1 MSNILGNLNPQAV
14 FHYFEEM
21 TKIPRESGNEAAIS
35 QYLVD
40 FANEHGLEVIQ
51 EPCKNVIIKKPA
63 TPGYENAP
71 RVILQGH
78 MDMVCVKDDEL
89 DFDFET
95 QALPIYIEGDWVKS
109 KGTTLGADNGIAVAM
124 SLAILADQTLQHPA
138 LTVLVTTEE
147 ETGMDGVMALNP
159 ANVQGDILINIDSEE
174 EGVALA
180 SCAGGVR
187 NSLTLP
193 LEWTTLSGEDLV
205 SYEVVISGLKG
216 GHSGIEIN
224 KCRANANKLM
234 GRFLHYVQDLD
245 VAISHLEG
253 GEKMNA
259 ISKRS
264 KVVLTLSKEKVSILE
279 EKVKDYE
286 IMIRAEFEIADPD
299 VSVRLAPVTTE
310 SKVWTPQTLQNV
322 TYILQ
327 LIPYGP
333 QTMSANVE
341 GLVESS
347 SNIGVVEMSE
357 SQIEFNSAV
366 RSSVGSLKRE
376 INHRIQAIA
385 DLTGAHMELIAD
397 YPEWEFET
405 ESKIREIMKEVYQRI
420 SGKELEV
427 SAIHAGLE
435 CGFLSQKLGKIDMI
449 SIGPDITGAHTP
461 KESLSISS
469 TERVYHFLCEVLKE
483 IK

>member
-1 MSNILGNLNPQAV
+1 MSDILGNLNPRAV

-63 TPGYENAP
+63 TAGYENAP

-89 DFDFET
+89 EFDFET
-95 QALPIYIEGDWVKS
+95 QALPIYVEGDWIKS

-124 SLAILADQTLQHPA
+124 SLAILADKTMAHPA

-147 ETGMDGVMALNP
+147 ETGMDGVMALDP
-159 ANVQGDILINIDSEE
+159 AHVQGDILINIDSEE

-187 NSLTLP
+187 NSLKLP
-193 LEWTTLSGEDLV
+193 LEWMTLSDNSLV

-234 GRFLHYVQDLD
+234 GRFFHYVQDLQVS
-245 VAISHLEG
+245 VAHVAG

-259 ISKRS
+259 I
-264 KVVLTLSKEKVSILE
+264 
-279 EKVKDYE
+279 
-286 IMIRAEFEIADPD
+286 
-299 VSVRLAPVTTE
+299 
-310 SKVWTPQTLQNV
+310 
-322 TYILQ
+322 
-327 LIPYGP
+327 
-333 QTMSANVE
+333 
-341 GLVESS
+341 
-347 SNIGVVEMSE
+347 
-357 SQIEFNSAV
+357 
-366 RSSVGSLKRE
+366 
-376 INHRIQAIA
+376 
-385 DLTGAHMELIAD
+385 
-397 YPEWEFET
+397 
-405 ESKIREIMKEVYQRI
+405 
-420 SGKELEV
+420 
-427 SAIHAGLE
+427 
-435 CGFLSQKLGKIDMI
+435 
-449 SIGPDITGAHTP
+449 P
-461 KESLSISS
+461 KWS
-469 TERVYHFLCEVLKE
+469 
-483 IK
+483 

>member
-1 MSNILGNLNPQAV
+1 MSDILGNLNPRAV

-63 TPGYENAP
+63 TAGYENAP

-89 DFDFET
+89 EFDFET
-95 QALPIYIEGDWVKS
+95 QALPIYVEGDWIKS

-124 SLAILADQTLQHPA
+124 SLAILADKTMAHPA

-147 ETGMDGVMALNP
+147 ETGMDGVMALDP
-159 ANVQGDILINIDSEE
+159 AHVQGDILINIDSEE

-187 NSLTLP
+187 NSLKLP
-193 LEWTTLSGEDLV
+193 LEWMTLSDNSLV

-234 GRFLHYVQDLD
+234 GRFFHYVQDLQVS
-245 VAISHLEG
+245 VAHVAG

-259 ISKRS
+259 ISKRA
-264 KVVLTLSKEKVSILE
+264 KMVLTLSKDKVSTLE
-279 EKVKDYE
+279 EKVKDFE
-286 IMIRAEFEIADPD
+286 IMIRAEFETADQD
-299 VSVRLAPVTTE
+299 ITLKLAPVATE
-310 SKVWTPQTLQNV
+310 LKVWTAETLQKV
-322 TYILQ
+322 THILQ

-333 QTMSANVE
+333 QTMSANVA

-347 SNIGVVEMSE
+347 S
-357 SQIEFNSAV
+357 
-366 RSSVGSLKRE
+366 
-376 INHRIQAIA
+376 
-385 DLTGAHMELIAD
+385 
-397 YPEWEFET
+397 
-405 ESKIREIMKEVYQRI
+405 
-420 SGKELEV
+420 
-427 SAIHAGLE
+427 
-435 CGFLSQKLGKIDMI
+435 
-449 SIGPDITGAHTP
+449 
-461 KESLSISS
+461 
-469 TERVYHFLCEVLKE
+469 
-483 IK
+483 